1 MTNSARV
8 MFGYHLEG
16 LTLHF
21 DFKNASRKLSS
32 PYRIRKLLWCPDLTE
47 KVANYGIEIHVLP
60 D

>member
-32 PYRIRKLLWCPDLTE
+32 PLQDSKASVVPRS
-47 KVANYGIEIHVLP
+47 YGKSGELR